1 MVNKLSSL
9 LKVNDEKPLTR
20 GRSCLK
26 VLDDRESDVV
36 NRKAKKVKFS
46 PDNEI
51 IEFTR
56 SAQVKRRGRRLNVGI
71 LDSPVRVNRSVR
83 MNLEDGVT
91 EKRGGKRHVK
101 DSIVLVNE
109 VGVNT
114 RRSMRNKQVVIE
126 EKREE
131 TEGVN
136 DGLRMSRRV
145 TSRKNAK
152 ESVEV
157 MEELNKSKGE
167 TGTDRVEKGDKKVTF
182 ISDGKVNESAKSE
195 TKAKGMK
202 RETRRKSMTLH
213 VQNEV
218 DAEVREEVAEK
229 PAQVTRS
236 WNLKPVVDNVSNKR
250 NRTKGKEVIEISE
263 ELLCTEFVESSVD
276 AVKDEVRLNTRRSQ
290 QNSVVEA
297 SQKANKAKG
306 AILTDD
312 ICKEKM
318 VTRGRTSNQSS
329 LTVQAS
335 TSESGTKIVEPKGK
349 LEVVRQL
356 EEPVEVLLRR
366 SDRRKSVFPLEKLRE
381 ERRRSRRNS
390 AKANVNTK
398 ILDRS
403 VQEDTS
409 VVKEERRRSR
419 RSAGMRTLA
428 VVSDEKKEN
437 GEKKLTKKNCT
448 VIQEKVSTNKLAL
461 QDLDSLQQSTS
472 SSKASVE
479 ATVVEKTRSAGKK
492 HQGRLKRSN
501 VEVEVPMSED
511 MEIVRDPDNEDCNIS
526 WSEGTMSFSRS
537 ALNELEAVPGD
548 VDIVLAETMDEAAA
562 ESSTLADKLNEEGP
576 LIDANDSPSENNSA
590 SKCHP
595 FNSDAR
601 PEENLVVELL
611 QSDHEASASRDRSSS
626 VLADDAVPN
635 DITSDQQEH
644 GAEEFISNEVLDNCS
659 LSQSDNME
667 NLDYGTKD
675 EAAAEL
681 STLADK
687 LNEGPLVDANASPSE
702 NNSTSKCPPFSDP
715 FNSNARPE
723 ENLVEELLQFVH
735 KVSASKDLCPSSV
748 FPDYGVPND
757 ITSDKPEHAD
767 NAKEFDTGSSNEVLD
782 NCSGGNMEE
791 ELDSG
796 FKEQLET
803 PCSVTVGLNYGEQEL
818 TVTDYAKEFDLGLS
832 SSVSLE
838 NMGAFNQSN
847 ETEVKNSESDPMEQA
862 EAESGSMEAK
872 YDQDAPTFT
881 NQCEIHAEEY
891 ANLEE
896 ATSNKAVLDLQEPGV
911 LGDDIALHV
920 TPSEDSGDAKQEEKK
935 ASSEGD
941 SRDTGLNREEHVSPI
956 CGNDTSSLQSSVRDC
971 GEHEQGE
978 ILKSL
983 FATPFGSRSS
993 TVEIATPIEINGTSS
1008 QYKHNCHEDENI
1020 APSAG
1025 NGLTESV
1032 TPLKDTSNDE
1042 AREELKGLFATP
1054 SVASQSVGGK
1064 YYDFQSQFSGDA
1076 MTMGEGLGSSG
1087 KENLSESVGDLV
1099 EDKQGKQ
1106 EMTLVASPVSVK
1118 CTNQETSSTKGKYSQ
1133 SHEMETYI
1141 CSGVKIN
1148 LGECEDGSVGVD
1160 HAPETSHITAFNYV
1174 DENEQEDQLKLLF
1187 ASPTINQTV
1196 NQMDGTSRKTE
1207 DKNFF
1212 LSRTVQ
1218 GLSQNKGEMVRDTE
1232 MNTRHE
1238 SWVQEIVDIE
1248 EHKIEETAADRDL
1261 LLRDTSKGLEEDIC
1275 VEIANKS
1282 TSPVISEPTC
1292 DDIEFSEQQMVLEI
1306 NKSSPEIV
1314 KTSDAFS
1321 EAMIINEASEMVGKE
1336 PKLKGFEYF
1345 GEPLTVEII
1354 SGGSDST
1361 KRSCFSKEIKEQPER
1376 GPLFPTPSKG
1386 TSPLQLEESP
1396 GCEEDI
1402 FKDLDGDDTGEATL
1416 DWFQTNNGSVP
1427 SQTELETLK
1436 ENDSAHQFEPLHEKG
1451 EVTEDDALAEGK
1463 EDGHLIAS
1471 QESIEDRLINTMIA
1485 EKGAA
1490 VSDAV
1495 CQQPNILTDIETENI
1510 TQESIR
1516 MTDDISVSAE
1526 SGILGFDA
1534 ESTALRSQEKIIITV
1549 EETKGDEV
1557 QKLEVRNISNA
1568 FLHNIPN
1575 NDEYTKE
1582 VSTVLPADEQ
1592 FHFPEHH
1599 VLENVS
1605 STEEFTASTD
1615 ECQDVF
1621 MEDDLVV
1628 QGDVLIIFESNERMS
1643 MNVNESSLTTQQ
1655 EEDSFDKEVHE
1666 STEAVL
1672 YFEEDFAG
1680 EDTLMSEK
1688 KSDLAEMKVP
1698 LTPAGVCKTSF
1709 AKHLNST
1716 VKKKNARTILIHGTP
1731 NKLSQNADMKE
1742 NAPSFKGDIGTLT
1755 ASRPEKRCA
1764 LKILP

>member
-1 MVNKLSSL
+1 
-9 LKVNDEKPLTR
+9 
-20 GRSCLK
+20 
-26 VLDDRESDVV
+26 
-36 NRKAKKVKFS
+36 
-46 PDNEI
+46 
-51 IEFTR
+51 
-56 SAQVKRRGRRLNVGI
+56 
-71 LDSPVRVNRSVR
+71 

-91 EKRGGKRHVK
+91 EKKGGKRRVK

-152 ESVEV
+152 ESVED
-157 MEELNKSKGE
+157 MEELNKSKSE
-167 TGTDRVEKGDKKVTF
+167 TGTDRVEKRDKTVTF
-182 ISDGKVNESAKSE
+182 ISDGKVNERAKSE

-306 AILTDD
+306 ARLTDD

-329 LTVQAS
+329 LTVEAS

-349 LEVVRQL
+349 LEVVLQL

-366 SDRRKSVFPLEKLRE
+366 SDRRKSVFPLEKLRGDEDAAKKEKRDLLNANDDEPRNKGTTEEPHKALKRSKRLATQVEDSVLAKDDIAANEVLDRGRSTRRKSVVPSLEKVRSDEVAVVKEKRNLNANDDGIRSKGTKEEPRKASKRSKRLDKQMEDPVLAEGDIAENKLE
-381 ERRRSRRNS
+381 ERRCSRRNS
-390 AKANVNTK
+390 AKGNVNTK

-403 VQEDTS
+403 VQEETS

-419 RSAGMRTLA
+419 RSAAMHTLA

-511 MEIVRDPDNEDCNIS
+511 MEIVRDPDNEVCNIS
-526 WSEGTMSFSRS
+526 GSEGTMSFSRS

-667 NLDYGTKD
+667 NLDSGTKD

-723 ENLVEELLQFVH
+723 ENLVEELLQFDH

-757 ITSDKPEHAD
+757 ITSDKPEHGAMAEDNAEEFDARLSNEVLDNCSLSQSDNMEENLDSGFKEQSETGGVVTEGVTYGEQEPESKGLYPSSALTDDAVLNDITSTSIKQEHGAIAAEEFDIGLSNEVLESCSVKQSDNMEENLDAGFKEESETGCIVTEGVTYGEQEPASKGLRPSPVLADYAVPNDLTSDKLEHGAIAAD

-818 TVTDYAKEFDLGLS
+818 TVTDYAKEFDPGLS

-872 YDQDAPTFT
+872 YDQDAHTFT

-891 ANLEE
+891 ANLE
-896 ATSNKAVLDLQEPGV
+896 
-911 LGDDIALHV
+911 DIALHV
-920 TPSEDSGDAKQEEKK
+920 TPSEDSGDAKQGSYEVFSPPLLCNLLISPPFGATMKN
-935 ASSEGD
+935 
-941 SRDTGLNREEHVSPI
+941 LNFCLPLLVMFH
-956 CGNDTSSLQSSVRDC
+956 
-971 GEHEQGE
+971 
-978 ILKSL
+978 ILK
-983 FATPFGSRSS
+983 
-993 TVEIATPIEINGTSS
+993 
-1008 QYKHNCHEDENI
+1008 K
-1020 APSAG
+1020 
-1025 NGLTESV
+1025 
-1032 TPLKDTSNDE
+1032 
-1042 AREELKGLFATP
+1042 
-1054 SVASQSVGGK
+1054 
-1064 YYDFQSQFSGDA
+1064 
-1076 MTMGEGLGSSG
+1076 
-1087 KENLSESVGDLV
+1087 
-1099 EDKQGKQ
+1099 
-1106 EMTLVASPVSVK
+1106 
-1118 CTNQETSSTKGKYSQ
+1118 
-1133 SHEMETYI
+1133 
-1141 CSGVKIN
+1141 
-1148 LGECEDGSVGVD
+1148 
-1160 HAPETSHITAFNYV
+1160 
-1174 DENEQEDQLKLLF
+1174 
-1187 ASPTINQTV
+1187 
-1196 NQMDGTSRKTE
+1196 
-1207 DKNFF
+1207 
-1212 LSRTVQ
+1212 
-1218 GLSQNKGEMVRDTE
+1218 
-1232 MNTRHE
+1232 
-1238 SWVQEIVDIE
+1238 
-1248 EHKIEETAADRDL
+1248 
-1261 LLRDTSKGLEEDIC
+1261 
-1275 VEIANKS
+1275 
-1282 TSPVISEPTC
+1282 
-1292 DDIEFSEQQMVLEI
+1292 
-1306 NKSSPEIV
+1306 
-1314 KTSDAFS
+1314 
-1321 EAMIINEASEMVGKE
+1321 
-1336 PKLKGFEYF
+1336 
-1345 GEPLTVEII
+1345 
-1354 SGGSDST
+1354 
-1361 KRSCFSKEIKEQPER
+1361 
-1376 GPLFPTPSKG
+1376 
-1386 TSPLQLEESP
+1386 
-1396 GCEEDI
+1396 
-1402 FKDLDGDDTGEATL
+1402 
-1416 DWFQTNNGSVP
+1416 
-1427 SQTELETLK
+1427 
-1436 ENDSAHQFEPLHEKG
+1436 
-1451 EVTEDDALAEGK
+1451 
-1463 EDGHLIAS
+1463 
-1471 QESIEDRLINTMIA
+1471 
-1485 EKGAA
+1485 
-1490 VSDAV
+1490 
-1495 CQQPNILTDIETENI
+1495 
-1510 TQESIR
+1510 
-1516 MTDDISVSAE
+1516 
-1526 SGILGFDA
+1526 
-1534 ESTALRSQEKIIITV
+1534 
-1549 EETKGDEV
+1549 
-1557 QKLEVRNISNA
+1557 
-1568 FLHNIPN
+1568 
-1575 NDEYTKE
+1575 
-1582 VSTVLPADEQ
+1582 
-1592 FHFPEHH
+1592 
-1599 VLENVS
+1599 
-1605 STEEFTASTD
+1605 
-1615 ECQDVF
+1615 
-1621 MEDDLVV
+1621 
-1628 QGDVLIIFESNERMS
+1628 
-1643 MNVNESSLTTQQ
+1643 
-1655 EEDSFDKEVHE
+1655 
-1666 STEAVL
+1666 
-1672 YFEEDFAG
+1672 
-1680 EDTLMSEK
+1680 K
-1688 KSDLAEMKVP
+1688 KSFF
-1698 LTPAGVCKTSF
+1698 G
-1709 AKHLNST
+1709 
-1716 VKKKNARTILIHGTP
+1716 G
-1731 NKLSQNADMKE
+1731 
-1742 NAPSFKGDIGTLT
+1742 
-1755 ASRPEKRCA
+1755 
-1764 LKILP
+1764 